1 MGASETEVSA
11 EGAQLTAIPT
21 VPWVNETS
29 GKWVKLE
36 RFETNFVDQD
46 GPQGVLGQAS
56 GRPKQ
61 NVIDWLDARGQA
73 WTDHVQVVAMDP
85 CATPA
90 RTYRVAEHHVRA
102 SRPALERVY
111 ARTIMT
117 AWAALCAV
125 CAPGRRT
132 ALCRVGL
139 GMAALSCRAD

>member
-1 MGASETEVSA
+1 MISIHDLSRVQSTSA
-11 EGAQLTAIPT
+11 
-21 VPWVNETS
+21 
-29 GKWVKLE
+29 
-36 RFETNFVDQD
+36 
-46 GPQGVLGQAS
+46 
-56 GRPKQ
+56 
-61 NVIDWLDARGQA
+61 
-73 WTDHVQVVAMDP
+73 

-102 SRPALERVY
+102 SRPALERAY